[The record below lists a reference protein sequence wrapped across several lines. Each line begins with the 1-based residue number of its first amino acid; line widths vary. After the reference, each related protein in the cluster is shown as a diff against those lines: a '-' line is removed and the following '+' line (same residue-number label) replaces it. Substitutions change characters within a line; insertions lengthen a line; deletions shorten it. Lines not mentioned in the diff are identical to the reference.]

1 MQSECTGKER
11 TEMTDDICPP
21 DLDALRALVA
31 VPAAE
36 PGVQANRLRSLSGT
50 LTALAFVAA
59 KSEAHRAERDL
70 IADRYEA
77 LTLLIDAARRAEAI
91 MEADRKVVIER
102 LRAAAPPRRYAP
114 MTASEIEAREMFL
127 EQEGYSS

>member
-1 MQSECTGKER
+1 
-11 TEMTDDICPP
+11 MTDDICPP

-36 PGVQANRLRSLSGT
+36 PGLQANRLRSLSGT

-102 LRAAAPPRRYAP
+102 LRAAAPPRRYSP

-127 EQEGYSS
+127 EQEGFSC